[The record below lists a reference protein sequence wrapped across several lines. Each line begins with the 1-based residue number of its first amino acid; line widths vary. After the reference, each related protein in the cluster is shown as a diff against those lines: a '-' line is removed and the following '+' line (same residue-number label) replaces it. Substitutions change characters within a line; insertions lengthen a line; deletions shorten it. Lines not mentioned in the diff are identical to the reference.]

1 MELKNIKRKR
11 LNNKGFTL
19 IELLAVVVILA
30 VVMGIAM
37 TSVLSAMNNSRK
49 GSLQD
54 SANSVAQAFQTKYS
68 EALVT
73 NSTANVYG
81 DVLNNNSGYDF
92 TTAGVYELS
101 SGLNNELNLSKST
114 YHLGDV
120 VKKVPINNNAAT
132 VANSFVVFD
141 GSSFT
146 VCLVAVQSGSY
157 YVSTATGTDN
167 VTINGTKYT
176 FSKGSDESGNVMW
189 ACSLDGEYSWK

>member
-1 MELKNIKRKR
+1 MKLKNIKRKR

-54 SANSVAQAFQTKYS
+54 SANSVAQALQTKYS

-73 NSTANVYG
+73 NSTSDVYG
-81 DVLNNNSGYDF
+81 DVLGTGKGYNF
-92 TTAGVYELS
+92 TTEGVYELDA
-101 SGLNNELNLSKST
+101 GLNNELNLSTST
-114 YHLGDV
+114 YHLGSA
-120 VKKVPINNNAAT
+120 KTSPNASGVT
-132 VANSFVVFD
+132 NSFVVFD
-141 GSSFT
+141 GKTFT

-157 YVSTATGTDN
+157 YVSTATDTQS
-167 VTINGTKYT
+167 VTIGTITYD
-176 FSKGSDESGNVMW
+176 FNASSGEDGDVMW

>member
-1 MELKNIKRKR
+1 MKLKNIKRKR

-81 DVLNNNSGYDF
+81 DVLNNSGYDF

-101 SGLNNELNLSKST
+101 SGLNNELNLSTST
-114 YHLGDV
+114 YHLGDAKTSPTNTAV
-120 VKKVPINNNAAT
+120 T
-132 VANSFVVFD
+132 NSFVVFD

-157 YVSTATGTDN
+157 YVSTATGTQK
-167 VTINGTKYT
+167 VTINSTDYT
-176 FSKGSDESGNVMW
+176 FAKSAGESGNVMW